1 MTEFHKKAP
10 VDSFSEDEKY
20 QLKKRIFKSVHQ
32 YKRKRL
38 MARVSIAASLII
50 GLGIGA
56 KTVFFTTD
64 KQVGT
69 YTKLAK
75 SLEVDSISEVSLV
88 LQERTISVGEEDQVI
103 SYNKQSNKITI
114 GNDKSVE
121 KDMASVMNTLVVPYG
136 RRTELQ
142 LSDGTKI
149 WVNSGSKLI
158 YPSEFKEDTR
168 TVYLEGEA
176 AFDVAHDKEH
186 PFIVLTEGQEI
197 EVLGTVFN
205 VSSYADEPSVNTAL
219 QSGKVKISYHKP
231 GLLTKTESVTLLPG
245 NVASYSRHK
254 KSIVTKADAD
264 IKKYFLWKD
273 GLIVFKNDNL
283 GYILNRLSK
292 YYNVDIQIDDEEL
305 KSQKFSGYLDLKD
318 SVGQVLELIKQS
330 TDFEYDTKNG
340 TSIYVHNNT
349 KTEMPMK

>member
-1 MTEFHKKAP
+1 MTAFHKKSTT
-10 VDSFSEDEKY
+10 DSLSEDEKY
-20 QLKKRIFKSVHQ
+20 LLKKRIFKSVHQ
-32 YKRKRL
+32 YKRRRFLGK
-38 MARVSIAASLII
+38 VSIAASLVI

-56 KTVFFTTD
+56 KAVFFSTD

-69 YTKLAK
+69 YTELAN

-88 LQERTISVGEEDQVI
+88 LQERTISVAEDDQVI
-103 SYNKQSNKITI
+103 SYNKESNKISI
-114 GNDKSVE
+114 GNDKSVD
-121 KDMASVMNTLVVPYG
+121 KDLASVMNTLVVPYG

-158 YPSEFKEDTR
+158 YPSEFKEDKR

-186 PFIVLTEGQEI
+186 PFIVLTQGQEI

-254 KSIVTKADAD
+254 KSIVTKADEN
-264 IKKYFLWKD
+264 INKYFLWRD

-292 YYNVDIQIDDEEL
+292 YYNVEIQIEDEQL
-305 KSQKFSGYLDLKD
+305 KNQKFSGYLDLKD

-330 TDFEYDTKNG
+330 TEFEFENRNG
-340 TSIYVHNNT
+340 KSIYVYTT
-349 KTEMPMK
+349 KTESPMK